1 MFSYVLILG
10 GGLFSWWECGR
21 HRLRVWCF
29 FFPPWSYRCCRLGS
43 NKMLSQEFVCSAD
56 SWWWKSASLFHQR
69 DWGEIAVMYC
79 LTGSWIFLSKTLS
92 AFPLPISA
100 SACLIIQ
107 GEGKIGRLVFFFSI
121 LIQIQQNLFIQIT
134 VVPFLVF
141 SLRRLNA
148 YPNAA
153 AILRLRKVLQ
163 YPLFCDCFRRILL
176 KILPANKSLSSEGWI
191 WYLEITKSLFGAKS
205 DIQVWM
211 ILLSPK

>member
-29 FFPPWSYRCCRLGS
+29 FSPPWSYRCCRLGS

-79 LTGSWIFLSKTLS
+79 PTGSWIFLSKTLS

-107 GEGKIGRLVFFFSI
+107 GEGKIGRLVFFFFYLNTNTAE
-121 LIQIQQNLFIQIT
+121 LIHPNHYCPLPCFFLEETKCLSECCGYPQTEKGFA
-134 VVPFLVF
+134 VPPL
-141 SLRRLNA
+141 
-148 YPNAA
+148 
-153 AILRLRKVLQ
+153 LQ
-163 YPLFCDCFRRILL
+163 
-176 KILPANKSLSSEGWI
+176 
-191 WYLEITKSLFGAKS
+191 
-205 DIQVWM
+205 
-211 ILLSPK
+211 LLSAYSFENPPC